1 MQRIHFYLIK
11 VKVVPKRSKMLQHWE
26 RFSLLEHSY
35 PIFLTD

>member
-35 PIFLTD
+35 PTSQTD